1 MFDTSS
7 ILIKKFD
14 GQMFD
19 GMFNN
24 VAQERDIS
32 KRNKNS
38 SIDRL
43 FKILNFKN

>member
-24 VAQERDIS
+24 VALLNAPYVEHVIEHLTIELFLS
-32 KRNKNS
+32 K
-38 SIDRL
+38 
-43 FKILNFKN
+43 